1 MFSTKYDEEIKEWS
15 GKNVLPSYNP
25 EISLAQVL
33 LERMKT
39 YGSKIAQ
46 VSTKSNIKE
55 NQSHVINY
63 SFVLDKR

>member
-1 MFSTKYDEEIKEWS
+1 MFSTKYDEEIKVWS
-15 GKNVLPSYNP
+15 GKDVLPTYNP

-46 VSTKSNIKE
+46 VSTKSNISL
-55 NQSHVINY
+55 Q
-63 SFVLDKR
+63 